1 MLYSQVLNNSFY
13 LTYVFLITT
22 GTITFIEAL
31 RTANPT
37 IRHIMN
43 LETCISIVAAFF
55 YSLFVQKIKDSST
68 IDYIEVNTI
77 RYTDWFITTP
87 LMLMVLCSVLGHEKN
102 MKLYISTYLIIL
114 LLDIG
119 MIGTGYLGE
128 TKVLDKP
135 IAFTLSFACYFLL
148 FAFIYYKFMYHG
160 KNTFICIFLFYSF
173 LILWS
178 IYGLVYF
185 MDEKIKNTIFNILD
199 LIAKAIVGL
208 VLWLYFTGIIDFT
221 K

>member
-13 LTYVFLITT
+13 LTYVFLVTT

-31 RTANPT
+31 RTTNPA

-43 LETCISIVAAFF
+43 LETCISVVAAFF
-55 YSLFVQKIKDSST
+55 YSVFVQKIKESKVL
-68 IDYIEVNTI
+68 DYAEINTI

-87 LMLMVLCSVLGHEKN
+87 LMLLVLCSVLSHAKN

-114 LLDIG
+114 LLDVG

-128 TKVLDKP
+128 TKILNKP
-135 IAFTLSFACYFLL
+135 VAFTLSFACYFLL
-148 FAFIYYKFMYHG
+148 FAFIYYKFLLHG
-160 KNTFICIFLFYSF
+160 KNTFICLFIFYSF
-173 LILWS
+173 LIIWS

-185 MDEKIKNTIFNILD
+185 LDEKIKNIIFNLLD
-199 LIAKAIVGL
+199 LIAKALIGL
-208 VLWLYFTGIIDFT
+208 FLWIYFTGIIDFS

>member
-31 RTANPT
+31 RTANPA

-55 YSLFVQKIKDSST
+55 YSVFVQKIKDSKVL
-68 IDYIEVNTI
+68 DYAEINTI

-87 LMLMVLCSVLGHEKN
+87 LMLLVLCSVLSHAKN

-114 LLDIG
+114 LLNIG

-128 TKVLDKP
+128 TKVLNKQ
-135 IAFTLSFACYFLL
+135 IAFILSFACYFLL
-148 FAFIYYKFMYHG
+148 FAFIYYKFMLHG
-160 KNTFICIFLFYSF
+160 KNTFICIFLFYSY
-173 LILWS
+173 LIIWS

-185 MDEKIKNTIFNILD
+185 LDEKIKNTIFNILD
-199 LIAKAIVGL
+199 LISKAIVGL
-208 VLWLYFTGIIDFT
+208 FLWIYFTRIIDFT